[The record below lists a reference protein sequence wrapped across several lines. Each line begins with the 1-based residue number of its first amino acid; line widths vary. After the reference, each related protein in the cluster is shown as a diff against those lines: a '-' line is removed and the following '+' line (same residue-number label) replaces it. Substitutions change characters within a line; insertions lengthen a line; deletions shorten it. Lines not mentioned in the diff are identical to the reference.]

1 MWSGIRLLLLRR
13 SKSWLARDVTKR
25 YDTSNA
31 EQLAVGLRQARMAL
45 GRKQVVVMPT
55 DTGYALVANAFSPA
69 GVATLREVK
78 GWDRPIPPQVLIPGF
93 PTLAA
98 LAAEVSEPVTAL
110 TQEFWPGALSV
121 IVPAGDS
128 LQWDLGDNHGTVTL
142 RMPAHTVASELLLE
156 VGPLAATQAA
166 PVGESPSTLDEI
178 EQAFGDQVAVF
189 LEDPA
194 LQPSGPSTVVDAT
207 SWGLEKG
214 TIRIVRVGAIPSE
227 AIVELLGEELVTDM
241 ST

>member
-1 MWSGIRLLLLRR
+1 MTNRF
-13 SKSWLARDVTKR
+13 
-25 YDTSNA
+25 DTSNA
-31 EQLAVGLRQARMAL
+31 DQLAAGLRQARMAL

-78 GWDRPIPPQVLIPGF
+78 GWDRPIPPQVLIPGI

-98 LAAEVSEPVTAL
+98 LAAEVVEPVKAL
-110 TQEFWPGALSV
+110 TEEFWPGALSV

-128 LQWDLGDNHGTVTL
+128 LQWDLGENAGTVTL
-142 RMPAHTVASELLLE
+142 RMPAHVVASELLLE

-166 PVGESPSTLDEI
+166 PIGQSLSSIDEI
-178 EQAFGDQVAVF
+178 AAVFGDNVAVY
-189 LEDPA
+189 LEDPG
-194 LQPSGPSTVVDAT
+194 LTPHKQSTIVDAT

-214 TIRIVRVGAIPSE
+214 SIRVVRAGDIPAE
-227 AIVELLGEELVTDM
+227 AIIELLGSESVSVSSE
-241 ST
+241 

>member
-1 MWSGIRLLLLRR
+1 MTNRF
-13 SKSWLARDVTKR
+13 
-25 YDTSNA
+25 DTSNA
-31 EQLAVGLRQARMAL
+31 EQLAAGLRQARMAL

-78 GWDRPIPPQVLIPGF
+78 GWDRPIPPQVLIPGI

-98 LAAEVSEPVTAL
+98 LAAEVVEPVKAL
-110 TQEFWPGALSV
+110 TEEFWPGALSV

-128 LQWDLGDNHGTVTL
+128 LQWDLGDNKGTVTL
-142 RMPAHTVASELLLE
+142 RMPAHVVASELLLD

-166 PVGESPSTLDEI
+166 PVGQSLHTIDEI
-178 EQAFGDQVAVF
+178 EAAFGDNVAVY
-189 LEDPA
+189 LDDPS
-194 LQPSGPSTVVDAT
+194 LQLLTQSTVVDAT

-214 TIRIVRVGAIPSE
+214 SIRVVRAGDIPTE
-227 AIVELLGEELVTDM
+227 AIIELLGSDSVSVSTD
-241 ST
+241 